1 MYSYYIW
8 LPLLAENNLFYGLV
22 IAAILVITLTL
33 FLRLYRYQSRQKRV
47 RSTSRHDGPVTTNSR
62 SYQAEAPDSLVRWEV
77 QMHDLAR
84 DLKAEIDSKM
94 IALGHLVR
102 DADRAAERLEK
113 ALASAPPLNDPSA
126 EEKQPAQPRAPE
138 NAALREEVYTLADYG
153 FSVHDIASRM
163 GTPVGQVELILRL
176 RGEKS

>member
-1 MYSYYIW
+1 MDSHFAW
-8 LPLLAENNLFYGLV
+8 LPLLAESSAFYGLV

-33 FLRLYRYQSRQKRV
+33 LLRAYRYQSRQKRV
-47 RSTSRHDGPVTTNSR
+47 RSTSRHDGPVTTSSR
-62 SYQAEAPDSLVRWEV
+62 SYQTDAPDSLVRWEV

-113 ALASAPPLNDPSA
+113 ALASAPSLSDPTN
-126 EEKQPAQPRAPE
+126 EDTQPAQPRDAE